1 MKSIIGRKREQKL
14 LTQYLES
21 GKAEFV
27 AVYGRRRI
35 GKTFLIREF
44 FDGKFAFYF
53 SGVENSDKQTQLENF
68 NIAINQYSKTYFPP
82 VTSWN
87 RAFEQLRQMLEQ
99 SKSKGRKVVF
109 IDELPWLDTPVSGFI
124 PAFEYFWN
132 TYASAQNDIFLIV
145 CGSSTSWIINK
156 LIKNRGGLH
165 NRVTRQIALEPLT
178 LGECAAFADAKKLAL
193 DRQNILDYY
202 MIMGGVPY
210 YWEQLDKSSGLAGN
224 IDSLFF
230 RQNAVLRTEFDKIY
244 HSLFKKAENH
254 IRIVNCIG
262 KKRIGLTREEIVSGT
277 NLANG
282 GSLTRLLEELELCG
296 FIRSYSCYG
305 KKRKDKLFQ
314 LVDFFSLF
322 HLNFIQGK
330 EISDENYW
338 TNILNTSLHKSW
350 CGYAFEQVCLS
361 HTKQIRQKLGISGV
375 VTHTT
380 SWRSR
385 TETEGNK
392 AQIDLVIERKDRV
405 VNLCEIKYSDREFVI
420 TKALDANL
428 RNKRGAFIEETKIRK
443 AIHTTMITTYGVK
456 HNEYWGNIQ
465 SEITLDDLLKD
476 EI

>member
-1 MKSIIGRKREQKL
+1 
-14 LTQYLES
+14 
-21 GKAEFV
+21 
-27 AVYGRRRI
+27 
-35 GKTFLIREF
+35 
-44 FDGKFAFYF
+44 
-53 SGVENSDKQTQLENF
+53 
-68 NIAINQYSKTYFPP
+68 
-82 VTSWN
+82 
-87 RAFEQLRQMLEQ
+87 
-99 SKSKGRKVVF
+99 
-109 IDELPWLDTPVSGFI
+109 
-124 PAFEYFWN
+124 
-132 TYASAQNDIFLIV
+132 
-145 CGSSTSWIINK
+145 
-156 LIKNRGGLH
+156 
-165 NRVTRQIALEPLT
+165 
-178 LGECAAFADAKKLAL
+178 
-193 DRQNILDYY
+193 

-244 HSLFKKAENH
+244 NSLFKKAENH

-277 NLANG
+277 NLTNG

-385 TETEGNK
+385 TETEGNR